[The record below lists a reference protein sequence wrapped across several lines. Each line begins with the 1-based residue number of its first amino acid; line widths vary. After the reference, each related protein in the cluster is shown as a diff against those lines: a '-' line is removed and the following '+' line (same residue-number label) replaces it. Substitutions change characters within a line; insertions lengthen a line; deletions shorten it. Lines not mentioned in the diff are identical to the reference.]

1 MILVIAEQSG
11 GKLNRT
17 SWETIVG
24 AQQLAGMIGGEIAV
38 LVAGANVSAFAAE
51 LAAAQVKEVAQ
62 EVVGAPRSLA
72 VIGPFA
78 DHDFSDALQR

>member
-24 AQQLAGMIGGEIAV
+24 AQQLAGMIWV
-38 LVAGANVSAFAAE
+38 FL
-51 LAAAQVKEVAQ
+51 
-62 EVVGAPRSLA
+62 
-72 VIGPFA
+72 PF
-78 DHDFSDALQR
+78 SGT